1 MEKVNFVSEIT
12 KELKKRNNPEDV
24 KPSIIG
30 VVVKIEPVIIVQI
43 ENGDIL
49 LTENEE
55 LEISEWFK
63 FRCNINKTNALT
75 QDVPN
80 NLNNALNVAETHSY
94 GGAPCNMPNAITCL
108 VNAINAVN
116 NELLALKC
124 NLNIGDFVVI
134 ASLEENNRF
143 ILIDKV

>member
-49 LTENEE
+49 LT
-55 LEISEWFK
+55 
-63 FRCNINKTNALT
+63 
-75 QDVPN
+75 D
-80 NLNNALNVAETHSY
+80 
-94 GGAPCNMPNAITCL
+94 
-108 VNAINAVN
+108 
-116 NELLALKC
+116 
-124 NLNIGDFVVI
+124 IGVV
-134 ASLEENNRF
+134 
-143 ILIDKV
+143 